1 LPLSSAQKQELTRH
15 KQKLRRLV
23 NKKGLKH
30 KKLLLQRGGFL
41 PALLAPVV
49 SSLLPTVVGSI
60 AKLFK

>member
-1 LPLSSAQKQELTRH
+1 
-15 KQKLRRLV
+15 LV

-30 KKLLLQRGGFL
+30 KKLLLQRGGFI

-49 SSLLPTVVGSI
+49 SSLLPTVVGGI